1 MAPNELVEQPAVA
14 IGDQTRRLARERSF
28 CVTAIR
34 SVNADRQRVFHA
46 LTIPEYIETWFSAPD
61 ALTGRTVVS
70 RRDNFFSIS
79 YSCAE
84 SGQSRILC
92 SYKVCRR
99 SKLLFTWRHDF
110 AFEGNSSLVKVRLK
124 GEFGRTTVQVIHF
137 GLKLSDRQWHQVLW
151 ESSLE
156 KMCKLF

>member
-1 MAPNELVEQPAVA
+1 M
-14 IGDQTRRLARERSF
+14 
-28 CVTAIR
+28 R

-46 LTIPEYIETWFSAPD
+46 LTIPEYIEIWFSAPGV
-61 ALTGRTVVS
+61 LTGHTVVC
-70 RRDNFFSIS
+70 RRDDFFSIS

-99 SKLLFTWRHDF
+99 SKLLFTWRHDI
-110 AFEGNSSLVKVRLK
+110 AFEGSPSLVKVRLE
-124 GEFGRTTVQVIHF
+124 GEFGRTAVHVIHF
-137 GLKLSDRQWHQVLW
+137 GLGLSDRQWYQVLW